1 MFAGPVVSYTAVMV
15 GANPSFVVGNPTCRT
30 GGGATDLTRFIHIAY
45 SSLWEMFQGCV
56 IFDCRILVARV
67 NGASNTTVTN
77 ILRLYPTER
86 QRSFQNRLHRR
97 YGS

>member
-1 MFAGPVVSYTAVMV
+1 MLAGPVVSYTAVMV
-15 GANPSFVVGNPTCRT
+15 GATPSFVVGNPTCRT

-56 IFDCRILVARV
+56 IFDRRILVARV
-67 NGASNTTVTN
+67 NGTSNTTTTDV
-77 ILRLYPTER
+77 LRLDSTER

-97 YGS
+97 NGS